1 MTLTV
6 QTELRDDAKGND
18 LEAKEWGLT
27 ARRLSVIEAKELT
40 RKDQKGVLINSV
52 RPGGPAEQAQ
62 PGLMARDVI
71 TDIGGKPVNDLDSF
85 VKITAEMT
93 REKTEPVP
101 VLVAFDRKGEREL
114 TIVDVGIVK
123 PQEPPAELEKA
134 WLPVATQVLSRKLAE
149 ALNLTGV
156 MGVRI
161 TQVYPGSTAEE
172 ADFRVGDVITHVDGR
187 PIQASESHNAHVFE
201 SMLRAYK
208 PGAKPEFDVIR
219 DGQKIK
225 ITSTL
230 VVVPKTENQLKV
242 YEDSMLEF
250 KARDIAYLDALKR
263 RWKKDEKGVLVTETD
278 PGGWASVGGLFPDDL
293 ILAVDGHAVLNVDDL
308 EQTLEAVQQ
317 KKPKQI
323 NFLVRRGIHTL
334 FVELE
339 PKWPGKK

>member
-1 MTLTV
+1 
-6 QTELRDDAKGND
+6 
-18 LEAKEWGLT
+18 
-27 ARRLSVIEAKELT
+27 
-40 RKDQKGVLINSV
+40 
-52 RPGGPAEQAQ
+52 
-62 PGLMARDVI
+62 
-71 TDIGGKPVNDLDSF
+71 
-85 VKITAEMT
+85 
-93 REKTEPVP
+93 
-101 VLVAFDRKGEREL
+101 
-114 TIVDVGIVK
+114 
-123 PQEPPAELEKA
+123 
-134 WLPVATQVLSRKLAE
+134 
-149 ALNLTGV
+149 
-156 MGVRI
+156 
-161 TQVYPGSTAEE
+161 
-172 ADFRVGDVITHVDGR
+172 
-187 PIQASESHNAHVFE
+187 
-201 SMLRAYK
+201 MLRAYK

-293 ILAVDGHAVLNVDDL
+293 ILAVDGRAVLNVDDL